1 MIGGLLRTREALLK
15 TGIRGFD
22 ELIGGGLP
30 LGDYLLVGPP
40 KIGKK
45 LFVNQIS
52 YNVASRGEPVI
63 YITMDRA
70 PKRIREEMAHFKWL
84 VEPLEEKNS
93 FRFIDGFTMWYF
105 YDIEYKKEEFF
116 LDSLKNPSKIQA
128 VVKGAREKVGFGG
141 LAVFS
146 SLSTYIQHVG
156 FEKAFTLLSHL
167 RAATEQIR
175 NTSIGILTIGM
186 HTEKELTALKHIFDG
201 IIEMNFQ
208 KSDDKITRIIRVI
221 GLGKKL
227 DTFGWVEFHIND
239 EGIVLDL

>member
-1 MIGGLLRTREALLK
+1 MIGGPLRTGEALLK

-22 ELIGGGLP
+22 ELIEGGLP

-63 YITMDRA
+63 YPTMDRA
-70 PKRIREEMAHFKWL
+70 PKRIREEMAHFNWF
-84 VEPLEEKNS
+84 VEPLEEKNV

-105 YDIEYKKEEFF
+105 YDTDYKREEFA
-116 LDSLKNPSKIQA
+116 LDGLKNISKIQA
-128 VVKGAREKVGFGG
+128 VVMAAREKVGLGEIS
-141 LAVFS
+141 VFS

-175 NTSIGILTIGM
+175 NTGIGILTLGM
-186 HTEKELTALKHIFDG
+186 HTERELTALEHIYDG
-201 IIEMNFQ
+201 IIEMKFQ
-208 KSDDKITRIIRVI
+208 KSDDKTTRMIRIIGVD
-221 GLGKKL
+221 KKL
-227 DTFGWVEFHIND
+227 ETFDWTEFHIIN
-239 EGIVLDL
+239 EGIVIDL